1 MEYSKKHIW
10 SLFIVILMG
19 GSILGVLATQGD
31 DNSSNPVPNAPVQTP
46 TVISYEA
53 KGVNAKII
61 QVFPSAIMLANSDD
75 FDVSS
80 LEAKLLKIEGV
91 ISVNNAMFVSSE
103 QVSGGNFK
111 ADIKVSSPEEINEI
125 VEKINDITSVSG
137 AVVYPTALVSIPEI
151 ISFINPDLN
160 LNIDYNFTKKQ
171 AQAIITPDS
180 REGDELLITLSA
192 LFEGKKLVQLK
203 GFEENNLTTAFNLY
217 FTDDDFEIIS
227 NEEVFKINSEVSLSD
242 KSNIDSAKKFFEE
255 IEDFNSD
262 LMIFPFQNKLTIS
275 FEDFNSISE
284 SDLNSF
290 FSSNENI
297 LAFSISPEST
307 SIDFNS
313 DVDFVQFKTLL
324 ENGFSSNNFLVSSI
338 EEPLVS
344 IEGVIETLDKEVLL
358 EKILENEKANSIT
371 FEVLEQIKVETDSI
385 FIPDLDKKL
394 PLEQGYFEAFINPSE
409 IEESM
414 HLYLQLYASE
424 RDGIV
429 NVSAQ
434 ITEPTTTQFVN

>member
-1 MEYSKKHIW
+1 MEFSKKHIW

-31 DNSSNPVPNAPVQTP
+31 DNSSTSVPTAPVQTP
-46 TVISYEA
+46 TVISYESN
-53 KGVNAKII
+53 GVNAKII
-61 QVFPSAIMLANSDD
+61 QVFPSAVMLANSDD
-75 FDVSS
+75 FDTSA
-80 LEAKLLKIEGV
+80 LEAKLLKIEGI

-111 ADIKVSSPEEINEI
+111 ADLKVSSPEKINEL
-125 VEKINDITSVSG
+125 VEKINDINSVSG
-137 AVVYPTALVSIPEI
+137 AVIYPTALVSIPEI
-151 ISFINPDLN
+151 ISFVNSDLN

-180 REGDELLITLSA
+180 REGDELLVTLSA
-192 LFEGKKLVQLK
+192 LFEGKKLVQLR
-203 GFEENNLTTAFNLY
+203 GFEENNFTTAFNLY
-217 FTDDDFEIIS
+217 SADEDFEIIS
-227 NEEVFKINSEVSLSD
+227 NGKVFKIASDVSLSN
-242 KSNIDSAKKFFEE
+242 KSTLDSAKKFFEE
-255 IEDFNSD
+255 IEDVNSN
-262 LMIFPFQNKLTIS
+262 LTIFPFQNKLTIS

-297 LAFSISPEST
+297 LDFSISPESI

-313 DVDFVQFKTLL
+313 EVDFVQFKTLL
-324 ENGFSSNNFLVSSI
+324 ENGFSSNNFSVSSI

-344 IEGVIETLDKEVLL
+344 IEGIIETLDKEVLL
-358 EKILENEKANSIT
+358 EKILENEKANPVK
-371 FEVLEQIKVETDSI
+371 FEVMEQIKVETDSI
-385 FIPDLDKKL
+385 FIPDLDKEL
-394 PLEQGYFEAFINPSE
+394 PLEQGYFETFINPSE

-434 ITEPTTTQFVN
+434 TTQATN

>member
-1 MEYSKKHIW
+1 MEFSKKHMW

-31 DNSSNPVPNAPVQTP
+31 DDSSNPVSAPVQTP

-53 KGVNAKII
+53 NGVNAKII
-61 QVFPSAIMLANSDD
+61 QVFPSAVMLANSDD
-75 FDVSS
+75 FDVGSI
-80 LEAKLLKIEGV
+80 EAKLLKIEGI

-111 ADIKVSSPEEINEI
+111 ADIKVSSPEKINEI
-125 VEKINDITSVSG
+125 VEKINDIDSVSG

-151 ISFINPDLN
+151 ISFVNSDLN

-180 REGDELLITLSA
+180 REGDELLVTLSA

-203 GFEENNLTTAFNLY
+203 GFEENNLTTAVNIY
-217 FTDDDFEIIS
+217 FADDDFEIIS
-227 NEEVFKINSEVSLSD
+227 NGEVFKIDSEVSLSN

-255 IEDFNSD
+255 IEDFNSE
-262 LMIFPFQNKLTIS
+262 LRVLPFQNKLTIL
-275 FEDFNSISE
+275 FEDFNSISK

-297 LAFSISPEST
+297 LNFAISPT
-307 SIDFNS
+307 NTTVDFNS
-313 DVDFVQFKTLL
+313 EVDFVQFKTLL
-324 ENGFSSNNFLVSSI
+324 ENGFNSNDFLVESI
-338 EEPLVS
+338 KEPIVS
-344 IEGVIETLDKEVLL
+344 MEGIIETVDKEYLL
-358 EKILENEKANSIT
+358 EKILENEKANLIS
-371 FEVLEQIKVETDSI
+371 FEVMEQIRVETDSI
-385 FIPDLDKKL
+385 FIPDLDKEL
-394 PLEQGYFEAFINPSE
+394 PLEQGYFEAFINTNE

-434 ITEPTTTQFVN
+434 TTQATN